1 VIRPLIELER
11 EKPRNARL
19 WDGSVPDVDVT
30 PVADVKNASTRADAF
45 RGDAVITTVR
55 EDLFKRPE
63 PRTETGM
70 PRDTKD
76 NIEARRIRLRA
87 HLEVH
92 GPATRSDLREA
103 LGYESLSP
111 LLSDLAAIGAGP
123 TERNGRTV
131 ALASQVPDERPT
143 KRRKAE
149 PVAETATEPVRPS
162 LAADAIRYL
171 REGAEGPGVI
181 LPVEYCRALVARL

>member
-1 VIRPLIELER
+1 MWISP
-11 EKPRNARL
+11 
-19 WDGSVPDVDVT
+19 
-30 PVADVKNASTRADAF
+30 
-45 RGDAVITTVR
+45 
-55 EDLFKRPE
+55 
-63 PRTETGM
+63 
-70 PRDTKD
+70 
-76 NIEARRIRLRA
+76 
-87 HLEVH
+87 
-92 GPATRSDLREA
+92 REA
-103 LGYESLSP
+103 LERGKRGEIELIFPTRST
-111 LLSDLAAIGAGP
+111 LSDLAAIGAGP